1 MMTLPTFPRMAWR
14 SESPINSKQLVANF
28 LDNRLD
34 ERWML
39 VADHAV
45 QLQQQL
51 WTAWNCCERNFANG
65 CQLARGRDAEFL
77 RYIAGTHHI
86 SDAFA
91 RAGVQDGATSGWI
104 LYLPIPILTEEN
116 NAGIQISAIDEENF
130 NDFSSKCQ
138 TLLTSLGL
146 ESSSKEPMFSSDSAK
161 MLGLNIDGIALDRL
175 EQALIGH
182 ILAADFSA

>member
-1 MMTLPTFPRMAWR
+1 MTMPKFPCIAWR

-28 LDNRLD
+28 LDNRFD

-45 QLQQQL
+45 LSQQQL

-65 CQLARGRDAEFL
+65 NQLARGRDAEFL

-86 SDAFA
+86 SDAFV

-104 LYLPIPILTEEN
+104 LYLPIPILAEVN
-116 NAGIQISAIDEENF
+116 DGAKQISGIDEENL
-130 NDFSSKCQ
+130 NDFSSKGQ
-138 TLLTSLGL
+138 KLLNSLGL
-146 ESSSKEPMFSSDSAK
+146 ESSSKEPIFSSNSAQL
-161 MLGLNIDGIALDRL
+161 LGLNIDGIVQDRL